1 MVKASEQHA
10 RSQWINVDALY
21 AAGVLVWIAVVWA
34 CAYYVVSDAIADESA
49 GVGGN
54 SFLLA
59 ASLATAGL
67 ITAFSLREFF
77 AAYKRLGGKEAHNQ
91 RE

>member
-21 AAGVLVWIAVVWA
+21 AAGVLVWIGVVWA

-54 SFLLA
+54 SFVLA

-77 AAYKRLGGKEAHNQ
+77 AAYKRLGGKEARNQ